1 MKKSSHQLLFL
12 TNIVNPY
19 QLDLFDAL
27 SKYFNLSV
35 IYFSKSESNRSWK
48 LDSTSDNY
56 HSLVLSSGIFNR
68 CLRWLKPD
76 LYFQPSLLPKLLAFE
91 GDNVVISGSYYSP
104 NTWMA
109 LLIFKIK
116 RKKVYW
122 MGEQIKSSVKTYK
135 NSLKRIF
142 LYPLFFLIDG
152 VLAVGQ
158 VAVKSYRSYGYE
170 GPIESVFY
178 SINNHS
184 FNDVVVLKRNR
195 PLRVL
200 MPGSLI
206 PRKGI
211 DVGLLAFQ
219 KARCSFNQE
228 CELRIVGDGPMMTS
242 LKEQYKYCPDIHFL
256 GFMQQEEVDREFMAA
271 DIFMFCSR
279 YDGWGVVVN
288 EAIAAE
294 LPVIVSDACGSSE
307 LIQDEGGHVCRSEDI
322 PSFTSALVNLVNN
335 PNIRASMAHHH
346 SALKSEID
354 SSVMAMRIYTLIT
367 TVYRSA

>member
-1 MKKSSHQLLFL
+1 MKQSSNQVLFL
-12 TNIVNPY
+12 TNIINPY

-35 IYFSKSESNRSWK
+35 IYFSKSENNRSWK
-48 LDSTSDNY
+48 LDSKSDSY

-68 CLRWLKPD
+68 CLRWLTPD
-76 LYFQPSLLPKLLAFE
+76 LYFQPSLLPKLLAFQ

-109 LLIFKIK
+109 LLVFKIK

-122 MGEQIKSSVKTYK
+122 MGEQIKPSVKTYK
-135 NSLKRIF
+135 NSLKRFF

-152 VLAVGQ
+152 ILGIGQ
-158 VAVKSYRSYGYE
+158 VAVKSYRSYGYK

-178 SINNHS
+178 SINNYR
-184 FNDVVVLKRNR
+184 FNDVEVLKRNR
-195 PLRVL
+195 PLKVV

-206 PRKGI
+206 PRKGMDI
-211 DVGLLAFQ
+211 GLLAFQ
-219 KARCSFNQE
+219 KARDRFNQE
-228 CELRIVGDGPMMTS
+228 CELRVIGDGPLMTS
-242 LKEQYKYCPDIHFL
+242 LKEQYKNYPDIHFL
-256 GFMQQEEVDREFMAA
+256 GFLQQEEVDQELMAA
-271 DIFMFCSR
+271 DIFMFCTR

-288 EAIAAE
+288 EAIAAG

-307 LIQDEGGHVCRSEDI
+307 LIQEEGGYVCRSEDV
-322 PSFTSALVNLVNN
+322 PSFANALVHLVNDSSS
-335 PNIRASMAHHH
+335 RASMAYHH

-354 SSVMAMRIYTLIT
+354 SSVMAKRIHSFIL
-367 TVYRSA
+367 

>member
-1 MKKSSHQLLFL
+1 VKQSSNQLLFL
-12 TNIVNPY
+12 TNIINPY

-35 IYFSKSESNRSWK
+35 IYFSKSESNRSWR
-48 LDSTSDNY
+48 LDSRGGSY

-68 CLRWLKPD
+68 CLRWLTPD
-76 LYFQPSLLPKLLAFE
+76 LYFQPSLLPKLLAFQ

-116 RKKVYW
+116 GKKVYW
-122 MGEQIKSSVKTYK
+122 MGEQIKSSAKTYK

-152 VLAVGQ
+152 VLGVGQ
-158 VAVKSYRSYGYE
+158 VGVKSYRSYGYK

-178 SINNHS
+178 STNNHR
-184 FNDVVVLKRNR
+184 FNDVEVLKRYR
-195 PLRVL
+195 PLKVV

-206 PRKGI
+206 PRKGMDI
-211 DVGLLAFQ
+211 GLLAFQ
-219 KARCSFNQE
+219 NARDRFNQE
-228 CELRIVGDGPMMTS
+228 CELHIIGDGPLMTS
-242 LKEQYKYCPDIHFL
+242 LKEQYKNYPDIHFL
-256 GFMQQEEVDREFMAA
+256 GFLQQEEVDREFMGA
-271 DIFMFCSR
+271 DIFMFCTR

-288 EAIAAE
+288 EAIAAG

-307 LIQDEGGHVCRSEDI
+307 LIQDQGGYVCRSEDV
-322 PSFTSALVNLVNN
+322 PSFTNSLVHLVNDSSA
-335 PNIRASMAHHH
+335 RASMAHHH
-346 SALKSEID
+346 SVLKSEID
-354 SSVMAMRIYTLIT
+354 SSAMAKRIHSFIL
-367 TVYRSA
+367 

>member
-1 MKKSSHQLLFL
+1 MKQSSNQLLFL
-12 TNIVNPY
+12 TNIINPY

-35 IYFSKSESNRSWK
+35 IYFSKSENNRSWK
-48 LDSTSDNY
+48 LDSTSGNY

-68 CLRWLKPD
+68 CLSWLTPD
-76 LYFQPSLLPKLLAFE
+76 LYFQPSLLPKLLAFQ

-116 RKKVYW
+116 GKKVYW
-122 MGEQIKSSVKTYK
+122 KGEQIKSSAKTYK

-152 VLAVGQ
+152 ILGVGQ
-158 VAVKSYRSYGYE
+158 VGVKSYRSYGYK

-178 SINNHS
+178 SINNHR
-184 FNDVVVLKRNR
+184 FNDIKVLKRNV
-195 PLRVL
+195 PLKVV

-206 PRKGI
+206 PRKGM
-211 DVGLLAFQ
+211 DVGLLAFL
-219 KARCSFNQE
+219 KARESFKQE
-228 CELRIVGDGPMMTS
+228 CELHIIGDGPLMTS
-242 LKEQYKYCPDIHFL
+242 LKEQYKNYPDIHFL
-256 GFMQQEEVDREFMAA
+256 GFLQQVEVDREFMSA
-271 DIFMFCSR
+271 DIFMFCTR

-288 EAIAAE
+288 EAIAAG

-307 LIQDEGGHVCRSEDI
+307 LIQDEGGYVCRNEDV
-322 PSFTSALVNLVNN
+322 PSFTNALVHLVNDSSA
-335 PNIRASMAHHH
+335 RASMAHHH
-346 SALKSEID
+346 SVLKSEID
-354 SSVMAMRIYTLIT
+354 SSAMAKRIHSFIL
-367 TVYRSA
+367 